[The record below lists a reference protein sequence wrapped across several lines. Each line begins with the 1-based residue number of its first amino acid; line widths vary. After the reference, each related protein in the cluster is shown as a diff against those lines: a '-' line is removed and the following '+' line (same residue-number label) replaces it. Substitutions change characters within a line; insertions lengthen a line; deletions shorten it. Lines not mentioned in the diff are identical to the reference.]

1 MFIAKQHK
9 VKENKIYV
17 AYLKH
22 TQRMQ
27 TSHSPRLSS
36 VFSLI
41 VERHRNQRCDYFN
54 IFISPRVTYISHD
67 ARSWRELEIKGKQPH
82 LNAHIQSQ
90 KTERRKKKLNR
101 KLEN

>member
-1 MFIAKQHK
+1 MKG
-9 VKENKIYV
+9 NKIYV

-22 TQRMQ
+22 TYMANTDIFSTLQL
-27 TSHSPRLSS
+27 LSS
-36 VFSLI
+36 FDVALI

-67 ARSWRELEIKGKQPH
+67 ARSWREFEIKVKQPH

-90 KTERRKKKLNR
+90 KTVQRKREKTQS
-101 KLEN
+101 